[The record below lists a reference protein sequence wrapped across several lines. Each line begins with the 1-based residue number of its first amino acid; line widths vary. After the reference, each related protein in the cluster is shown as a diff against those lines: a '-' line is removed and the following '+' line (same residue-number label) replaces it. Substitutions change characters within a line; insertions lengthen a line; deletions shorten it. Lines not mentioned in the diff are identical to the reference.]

1 MNRHNDIQ
9 MLNCNLNDK
18 KNKSKKRHYKELIN
32 DKVSDNI
39 NEYFDE
45 QFFFKQKKIKNAF
58 SDDEKSKT
66 SETSNNTQI
75 DNNIIDKNKKINTIN
90 MKLEQE
96 LVKRFYEKH
105 NKELNKAMFG

>member
-1 MNRHNDIQ
+1 MSI
-9 MLNCNLNDK
+9 
-18 KNKSKKRHYKELIN
+18 
-32 DKVSDNI
+32 
-39 NEYFDE
+39 
-45 QFFFKQKKIKNAF
+45 
-58 SDDEKSKT
+58 SDDETSKT